1 MNDTFQNL
9 MQEATRLTR
18 SGQLSEATQVI
29 QRALQGASQGGGQG
43 AGARPAREA
52 SPSSDAAAP
61 LSPALRQSSMILDG
75 CVFEVEEA
83 VAGAPAARGAPSAP
97 SNPSNPFTPEVAPR
111 TPEGA
116 STGKSQGD
124 FSDGC
129 HTHASL
135 TRRYK
140 LYTPPGSV
148 GGTGKSPPLVVML
161 HGCTQ
166 NPDDFAAG
174 TGMNA
179 LAREQGFCVLYPAQ
193 SADANPQRCWNWF
206 KHNHQS
212 RGRGEA
218 ALLASMTLSIMQ
230 QNGIDSRRVYI
241 AGLSAGGAMAAIMAA
256 AYPEIF
262 AAVGVHSGLAV
273 GAASNVSEALAAMR
287 SGAKG
292 EKGAGFGGTR
302 GHGGGGLSRATSGLK
317 GDRPAGP
324 DCAVPTIAV
333 PAIIFHGDQD
343 ATVHPRNGEQVG
355 EQVVAAVQGASGQ
368 SVTQRIE
375 QGVASGGRRF
385 TRTVH
390 QRSEDLNRDINRNV
404 DRDPDRDAADGAD
417 MAHHN
422 PRSGTAAEHWLVHGA
437 GHAWSGGDGK
447 CSYTDPKGPDASRE
461 MLRFF
466 LEHPMPLQQQL

>member
-1 MNDTFQNL
+1 MNETMQNL
-9 MQEATRLTR
+9 MREATRLTQ
-18 SGQLSEATQVI
+18 SGSLKEATAVI
-29 QRALQGASQGGGQG
+29 QRALGNARGAPMPPP
-43 AGARPAREA
+43 PAF
-52 SPSSDAAAP
+52 AAP
-61 LSPALRQSSMILDG
+61 SPIILDG
-75 CVFEVEEA
+75 CVFEVA
-83 VAGAPAARGAPSAP
+83 QPDSMR
-97 SNPSNPFTPEVAPR
+97 PEVERPQAAV
-111 TPEGA
+111 PEPSFN
-116 STGKSQGD
+116 STNTSNAAGEFTEGS
-124 FSDGC
+124 
-129 HTHASL
+129 HTQASL

-140 LYTPPGSV
+140 LYAPPGSG
-148 GGTGKSPPLVVML
+148 GGTGKGLPLVVML

-241 AGLSAGGAMAAIMAA
+241 AGLSAGGAMAAIVAA
-256 AYPEIF
+256 AYPEIY

-292 EKGAGFGGTR
+292 EKGAGLGGTR
-302 GHGGGGLSRATSGLK
+302 GHVGGGMSRATSGLK

-343 ATVHPRNGEQVG
+343 ATVHPRNGEQVS
-355 EQVVAAVQGASGQ
+355 EQAIAAVQGASGQ
-368 SVTQRIE
+368 SATQRME

-390 QRSEDLNRDINRNV
+390 QRNNDIDRDV
-404 DRDPDRDAADGAD
+404 DRDLNCDTNRDVDRDLD
-417 MAHHN
+417 HN
-422 PRSGTAAEHWLVHGA
+422 TRSATVAEHWLVHGA
-437 GHAWSGGDGK
+437 GHAWSGGDAKG
-447 CSYTDPKGPDASRE
+447 SYTDPKGPDASRE

-466 LEHPMPLQQQL
+466 FEHPMPLQQRI